1 MLRRADYESMKL
13 PAGRF
18 LVVLL
23 CASSCGVNAGEVGQV
38 DLSAPSIAEL
48 RAANRIDA
56 PSGPIRLAYEF
67 LEAPRLHQVVE
78 VRVSAEWQ
86 ISLHS
91 LRGSVHT
98 KGGLAVTPTS
108 FSISDLSSRQTAEQ
122 VFRVTPFEEGP
133 LRFSVILEGEVQG
146 ERQAA
151 QLTVPVDIGT
161 THQEMQAAGVLL
173 TDENGEQIISMPAQ
187 EP

>member
-1 MLRRADYESMKL
+1 MNLSAC
-13 PAGRF
+13 RF

-38 DLSAPSIAEL
+38 DRPTPSIAEL

-56 PSGPIRLAYEF
+56 PTGPIRLAYEF
-67 LEAPRLHQVVE
+67 LQSPRLHHTVE
-78 VRVSAEWQ
+78 VKVSAEWR

-108 FSISDLSSRQTAEQ
+108 FSISDISSRQTAEQ
-122 VFRVTPFEEGP
+122 AFRVTPFEEGP

-146 ERQAA
+146 ERHAA

-161 THQEMQAAGVLL
+161 THLEMQATGVLL

>member
-1 MLRRADYESMKL
+1 MNHSAR
-13 PAGRF
+13 RF
-18 LVVLL
+18 LVAVF
-23 CASSCGVNAGEVGQV
+23 CAFSCGVNASDVGQI
-38 DLSAPSIAEL
+38 DRSSPSIAEL

-56 PSGPIRLAYEF
+56 PSGPVRLAYEF
-67 LEAPRLHQVVE
+67 LEAPTLHHVVE

-133 LRFSVILEGEVQG
+133 LRFSVILEGEAQG

-161 THQEMQAAGVLL
+161 IHQEIQAAGVLL

-187 EP
+187 QP